1 MTSAADPATFASIEP
16 QPVRM
21 TDGTRMI
28 LRFLQGI
35 VGTALLLT
43 AIGIW
48 IAPGA
53 NWATE
58 LLLMK
63 LLASVVCGIVGLY
76 CMQAFI
82 RPAAPK
88 VEIDTIRHEIR
99 LVRTRGKDRYVL
111 DRCAFKDLELV
122 ENSGTHVQ
130 LWGKDNVL
138 LAEVAATD
146 RVSHRSLVTALR
158 VAGKL

>member
-1 MTSAADPATFASIEP
+1 MTSAADPATFASIAP

-21 TDGTRMI
+21 LDGSRMI
-28 LRFLQGI
+28 FRGLFG
-35 VGTALLLT
+35 VFGVALLMT
-43 AIGIW
+43 SIGLW
-48 IAPGA
+48 FSPGA
-53 NWATE
+53 TWASE

-63 LLASVVCGIVGLY
+63 LLASVVCAMTGLTCVLY
-76 CMQAFI
+76 FI
-82 RPAAPK
+82 RPTAPK
-88 VEIDTIRHEIR
+88 VEIDTIRHEVR
-99 LVRTRGKDRYVL
+99 LVRTHGKDRYVL
-111 DRCAFKDLELV
+111 DRCSFRDLTLV

-130 LWGKDNVL
+130 LWGKNDVL